1 MKRYSE
7 NIFNPVVFYGV
18 GLFPVLT
25 ICTGL
30 EVALKFSLLLIIT
43 MLLCNLIV
51 NAFKPILVKEV
62 RIPCYIFLVIG
73 VEYLLDSIIFEFWA
87 EEYVGIMPLLTML
100 FTSAIIIY
108 MLEET
113 TDKPTFKDS
122 FVTCIKMALEYCV
135 CMVIIGFV
143 REILGSGS
151 VWGKRIGNFVGL
163 PFFNSFAGG
172 LLLLMV
178 YTAIY
183 SLVARRVKERRV
195 AFLGLVDRYT
205 LLLENAGE
213 EFSERQNETEESN
226 DDLSKEE
233 LKAIESDQNANQNN
247 TIAKEDD
254 NNVQ

>member
-1 MKRYSE
+1 
-7 NIFNPVVFYGV
+7 
-18 GLFPVLT
+18 
-25 ICTGL
+25 
-30 EVALKFSLLLIIT
+30 
-43 MLLCNLIV
+43 
-51 NAFKPILVKEV
+51 
-62 RIPCYIFLVIG
+62 
-73 VEYLLDSIIFEFWA
+73 
-87 EEYVGIMPLLTML
+87 
-100 FTSAIIIY
+100 
-108 MLEET
+108 
-113 TDKPTFKDS
+113 
-122 FVTCIKMALEYCV
+122 
-135 CMVIIGFV
+135 MVIIGFV